1 MLLVLVTLRA
11 LQKTMQGII
20 MEGMMKKLMIMLAVM
35 TVSAVSIA
43 QQGGKTVS
51 AAGAS
56 VYIVHPH
63 DGGTVS
69 GTFTVIFGLE
79 GMGVAPAGV
88 ERDNTGHHHL
98 VIDGSDSINL
108 MLPLGGDVSHFG
120 GGQTQTSLTLP
131 AGKHTLQLILGDYL
145 HTPHNPPL
153 VSETITITV
162 E

>member
-1 MLLVLVTLRA
+1 
-11 LQKTMQGII
+11 
-20 MEGMMKKLMIMLAVM
+20 MEGIMKKLIIMLAI
-35 TVSAVSIA
+35 TIVSVASIA
-43 QQGGKTVS
+43 QQGGKTAS
-51 AAGAS
+51 ASGAS

-88 ERDNTGHHHL
+88 ERQNTGHHHL
-98 VIDGSDSINL
+98 VIDGVDTINL
-108 MLPLGGDVSHFG
+108 AMPLGGDVSHFG

-153 VSETITITV
+153 LSEKITITV